1 MKSKYNLPFLQ
12 KLLLILIIL
21 PMLSVTV
28 FAQSTRYVNINV
40 IGGNNNGTTWG
51 NAYNNLQTALV
62 AAQSGDQ
69 IWVAKGTYLPSA
81 DASGVTSPSNSRTKT
96 FVMKNSVAIY
106 GGFSGLGTETQLSDR
121 DFKNNVTTL
130 SGDIGTVN
138 VNTDNCYHV
147 VLNNFTQ
154 DIPLTNT
161 AILDG
166 FTISGGYADGTYPNF
181 DGGGMYNQYA
191 SPTLNNLIFTSN
203 YALKNGGGMV
213 NFNSSAPSINN
224 GIFSGNSAN
233 TGGAMNN
240 QTSSN
245 AILTNVSFV
254 GNSATTNGGAMY
266 NYNIVSPNLKNVV
279 FLGNYAD
286 LGGGMYNEQ
295 RASPILINCT
305 FSGNSARTDGGGLY
319 NFNSSNPQI
328 KNSIIWGNGNE
339 ITNISSSLPTYTKSV
354 IKTKNLGSGVFAGN
368 TDPLFISQPS
378 FFDAPTTAGDLRLQ
392 LCSPVI
398 NLGDNTGV
406 TSKDL
411 DGNNRIFENTV
422 DLGAYEFQQN
432 RNPTNVSVSSTLI
445 CDKTN
450 INLLATCAN
459 GMVTWYNAAINGIVL
474 GTGSSFSYTPLV
486 GVNQTFY
493 ASCVINGSCESD
505 RVATSNTLT
514 VSSLPVPTASA
525 VSPICTGTTLNL
537 SSGNTG
543 ISTSNSYAWTG
554 VNSFTS
560 TAQNPNI
567 INATT
572 AATGTY
578 QVVIT
583 NDKGCTAMAT
593 TSAIVNALPIPT
605 ASAVS
610 PICAGTTL
618 NLSSGNTGIST
629 SNSYTWTGL
638 NSFTSTA
645 QNPSILNA
653 TTATTGTYQV
663 IITND
668 KGCTAT
674 ATTSAIVNAL
684 PIPTASA
691 VSPICTGTTL
701 NLSSGNTGI
710 STSNSFAWTGVNSFT
725 STAQNP
731 SILNATTAATGAY
744 QVVITNDKG
753 CTATATTSATVNA
766 LPVPTANA
774 ISPICAG
781 TTLNLSSGNTGI
793 STSNAYAW
801 TGVNS
806 FTSTAQNPSLL
817 NTTTAATG
825 TYQVVITNDK
835 GCTATATTSATINPT
850 PSMPTTQADTQ
861 IIFGGSVSLTA
872 TGCLSVGSVLK
883 WYQTSDNQLVTM
895 PVSPTVTT
903 QYYAKCEITT
913 NGITCISNN
922 SNNVTVTVL
931 QPLPPDIT
939 GATICTGSNII
950 LTATGCSG
958 STGTF
963 VLKWYQNSNDA
974 LVTMPVSP
982 TSNTDYYAKCEQT
995 FNSVTAIS
1003 SKSNVATVTVL
1014 NPLAPVATGSTIYK
1028 GNSISLNA
1036 TGCTG
1041 SGFIIKWYEAS
1052 SNTLVTM
1059 PVSPTSTSQYY
1070 AKCEQ
1075 IANTVSCVSS
1085 KSNYVD
1091 VLVIYRI
1098 FVDIS
1103 KMNNSTQDGVSWA
1116 TAFGSLQ
1123 KGLDQART
1131 AISLGFFPLE
1141 VWVAKGLYKP
1151 TTTTDR
1157 TIYFNMPNNVKVYG
1171 GFAGTENALN
1181 DRSFRTNT
1189 TILSGDIGEVNIA
1202 SDNSYHVVTF
1212 DGSSNTTV
1220 LDGFTITGGYSNFDP
1235 NKVANI
1241 TPVTTS
1247 LTTTTIETGGGI
1259 VVQNAAMPLIAN
1271 CMIVKNAAVT
1281 GGGIY
1286 ANNASMPKIIACKIM
1301 GNQAT
1306 FGAGIYFQNGSNGN
1320 LNNTLISGNRGIGV
1334 VYNNNSNPT
1343 INNCTIA
1350 GNGGYNGGIFNSY
1363 SQPIIKNSILWN
1375 NSKPINDTQSII
1387 TYSTIQGGYSGA
1399 GNLNYDPQFVSPVTD
1414 GLSPTI
1420 SGDYHLKSSSLVI
1433 DRGENTDINL
1443 TDKDLDE
1450 NLRRFNAGTV
1460 DMGAYEFQGAAT
1472 SNIVISAQTGD
1483 WEINSTW
1490 VGFKI
1495 PTLCDVVI
1503 IDSNHIVTINTTGV
1517 AKSIQYRE
1525 TGQIK
1530 FKTNQAQLNIG
1541 CN

>member
-1 MKSKYNLPFLQ
+1 MKSKYNLSFLQ

-21 PMLSVTV
+21 PMLSFTV

-40 IGGNNNGTTWG
+40 IGGNNNGTTWV

-81 DASGVTSPSNSRTKT
+81 DASGATSPSNNRTKT
-96 FVMKNSVAIY
+96 FVMKNGVAIY
-106 GGFSGLGTETQLSDR
+106 GGFSGNGTETKLSDR

-154 DIPLTNT
+154 EIPLTNT

-166 FTISGGYADGTYPNF
+166 FTISGGNANGTYPDF

-191 SPTLNNLIFTSN
+191 SPILNNLIFTSN
-203 YALKNGGGMV
+203 NASKNGGGMV
-213 NFNSSAPSINN
+213 NFNSSAPSISN
-224 GIFSGNSAN
+224 GIFSGNTAN

-266 NYNIVSPNLKNVV
+266 NYNIVSPNLKNIV
-279 FLGNYAD
+279 FSGNYAD

-392 LCSPVI
+392 LCSPII

-493 ASCVINGSCESD
+493 ASCVINGNCESD

-514 VSSLPVPTASA
+514 VNALPVATASA
-525 VSPICTGTTLNL
+525 VSPICVGTTLNL
-537 SSGNTG
+537 NSGNTG

-578 QVVIT
+578 QVIIT

-629 SNSYTWTGL
+629 SNSFAWTGV

-653 TTATTGTYQV
+653 TTAATGTYQV

-701 NLSSGNTGI
+701 NLSSSNIGI
-710 STSNSFAWTGVNSFT
+710 STSNSF
-725 STAQNP
+725 
-731 SILNATTAATGAY
+731 
-744 QVVITNDKG
+744 
-753 CTATATTSATVNA
+753 
-766 LPVPTANA
+766 
-774 ISPICAG
+774 
-781 TTLNLSSGNTGI
+781 
-793 STSNAYAW
+793 AW

-903 QYYAKCEITT
+903 QYYAKCEVTA

-1059 PVSPTSTSQYY
+1059 PVSPTSNSQYY

-1075 IANTVSCVSS
+1075 TANAVSCASS

-1116 TAFGSLQ
+1116 TALGSLQ

-1151 TTTTDR
+1151 TTTTTR

-1235 NKVANI
+1235 NKVANTI
-1241 TPVTTS
+1241 SVTTS

-1259 VVQNAAMPLIAN
+1259 VVQNAAMPTIAN

-1286 ANNASMPKIIACKIM
+1286 ANDSSMPKIIACKIM

-1320 LNNTLISGNRGIGV
+1320 VNNTLISGNRGIGV

-1375 NSKPINDTQSII
+1375 NSKPLNDTQSII

-1503 IDSNHIVTINTTGV
+1503 IDSNHIITVNTTGV
-1517 AKSIQYRE
+1517 AKSIEYRE

-1530 FKTNQAQLNIG
+1530 FKTNLAQLNIG